1 MKEGKEQMAGGTKPR
16 PYDPLVT
23 LANRV
28 NVMWRKVAYLW
39 FIQRQYHEL
48 SERVDRLEQKM
59 SKLEKETIHEHASR

>member
-1 MKEGKEQMAGGTKPR
+1 MRQSKEQVGGGARPR

-48 SERVDRLEQKM
+48 SERVDRLEQQVSKM
-59 SKLEKETIHEHASR
+59 HKETIHEHA